1 MALKITKASQPIIV
15 QTITACLYAPPGL
28 GKTSTAFTAE
38 KPLLLDFDKGSYR
51 SQYRKDVVEVASWS
65 DVESITA
72 DDLAPYQTIIVDTVG
87 RALDVLAADL
97 MKKNAKFKGFGG
109 QLSLQGFGAMKAAF
123 SGWLNLLRSFGKD
136 VILISHMDEQHKG
149 DETVERLDIQGGSK
163 NEIYKAADVMGRL
176 RIVDGRRVLDFNP
189 SASGFGKNPAQ
200 LPLLTVPHFDTTPDF
215 FAGVIEQIKSALN
228 RQSEEAIQAQAELE
242 SMRSA
247 FMALDGA
254 EAFTA
259 KAEEL
264 SAAEPK
270 VKAVLNSVAVSKGF
284 KFDKK
289 AKAYVA
295 GEAA

>member
-51 SQYRKDVVEVASWS
+51 SQYRKDVVEIASWA

-97 MKKNAKFKGFGG
+97 MKKNPKFKGFGG
-109 QLSLQGFGAMKAAF
+109 QLSLQGFGAMKASF

-189 SASGFGKNPAQ
+189 SGTGFGKNPAQ
-200 LPLLTVPHFDTTPDF
+200 LPVLTVPHFDTAPTF
-215 FAGVIEQIKSALN
+215 FAGVIDDIKSALN
-228 RQSEEAIQAQAELE
+228 RQSEAAIQAQAELE
-242 SMRSA
+242 EMRRG
-247 FMALDGA
+247 FMALEDA

-259 KAEEL
+259 KVGEL
-264 SAAEPK
+264 SGADPK